1 MVKNKSFD
9 VFSSQEFFSSSCRVW
24 RKDMLQRLPLIKA
37 SLSDEKQTLGSVK
50 TEFKDYQNKMA
61 AINKKI
67 TGVIQKVCKKEK
79 QGGCMPLQFFTS
91 Q

>member
-1 MVKNKSFD
+1 
-9 VFSSQEFFSSSCRVW
+9 
-24 RKDMLQRLPLIKA
+24 MLQRLPLIRA

-50 TEFKDYQNKMA
+50 SEFKDYQNKMA

-79 QGGCMPLQFFTS
+79 QGGCPFNSSIRIHLKRKKSTS
-91 Q
+91 FITTMLVCSCHL